1 MKPLFPVIFILL
13 SAQGFSE
20 LKLPHIFGSQMV
32 LQRDKPARIW
42 GWADTEKEIVITF
55 AGQKKVHRLRRD
67 GKWEISLDPMPANAT
82 GQTLKIVSE
91 DHSIILEDVLLGDVW
106 ICGGQSNM
114 EWRLRSSRD
123 ADIEIPSA
131 RYPAI
136 RFIRI
141 EPEGL
146 PEPQDDFPSEK
157 GAGNLEPMLSRND
170 R

>member
-1 MKPLFPVIFILL
+1 
-13 SAQGFSE
+13 
-20 LKLPHIFGSQMV
+20 MV

-42 GWADTEKEIVITF
+42 GWADVEKEIVITF
-55 AGQKKVHRLRRD
+55 AGQRKSIVSGKD

-82 GQTLKIVSE
+82 GQALEIVSE
-91 DHSIILEDVLLGDVW
+91 DHSIILDDVLLGDVW

-114 EWRLRSSRD
+114 EWKLRSSRD

-141 EPEGL
+141 EPEGPTRTTRRL
-146 PEPQDDFPSEK
+146 SIGEWRW
-157 GAGNLEPMLSRND
+157 NLEPMLSRND
-170 R
+170 RRLLRSRLLFWTTPSPAAQCSDRSS

>member
-1 MKPLFPVIFILL
+1 MKFLFPVTVILL
-13 SAQGFSE
+13 ATQAFAE

-42 GWADTEKEIVITF
+42 GWADVEKEIVITF
-55 AGQKKVHRLRRD
+55 AGQRKSIVSGKD

-82 GQTLKIVSE
+82 GQALEIVSE
-91 DHSIILEDVLLGDVW
+91 DHSIILDDVLLGDVW

-141 EPEGL
+141 EPDRRL
-146 PEPQDDFPSEK
+146 LRSRLLFWTTPSP
-157 GAGNLEPMLSRND
+157 AAQCSD
-170 R
+170 RSS

>member
-1 MKPLFPVIFILL
+1 
-13 SAQGFSE
+13 
-20 LKLPHIFGSQMV
+20 MV

-42 GWADTEKEIVITF
+42 GWADVEKEIVITF
-55 AGQKKVHRLRRD
+55 AGQRKSIVSGKD

-82 GQTLKIVSE
+82 GQALEIVSE
-91 DHSIILEDVLLGDVW
+91 DHSIILDDVLLGDVW

-141 EPEGL
+141 EPEGYPNHKTTFHRRMALEFGTNAL
-146 PEPQDDFPSEK
+146 PKRSATAPESLTFLDNAFTGGS
-157 GAGNLEPMLSRND
+157 MFRSV
-170 R
+170 